1 MCSAGKARPARMQQ
15 AAGNYP
21 ASLRRTAHNT
31 EVGLIQK
38 VVGAPLRPGP
48 AGRPRDAPRV

>member
-31 EVGLIQK
+31 EVGLIE
-38 VVGAPLRPGP
+38 VMFS
-48 AGRPRDAPRV
+48 